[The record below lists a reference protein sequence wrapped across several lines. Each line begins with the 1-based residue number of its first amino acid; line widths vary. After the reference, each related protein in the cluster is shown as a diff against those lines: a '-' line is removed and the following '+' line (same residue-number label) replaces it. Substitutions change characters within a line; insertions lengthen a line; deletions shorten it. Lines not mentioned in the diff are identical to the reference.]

1 MSDGAEIISLNTYRN
16 GAIVTIT
23 RFADGGGLTAPCYA
37 AVFISPAGIRTI
49 VSDCCRTAVEAE
61 IEARKISEQLNIRF
75 VSDRVQPSRPG
86 ALGLDQWPTC
96 RN

>member
-1 MSDGAEIISLNTYRN
+1 MIGSAKIILLSRYRN

-37 AVFISPAGIRTI
+37 VVFISPAGIRTI

-61 IEARKISEQLNIRF
+61 IVARQISEQLNIRF
-75 VSDRVQPSRPG
+75 VTSDRAQPSRPG
-86 ALGLDQWPTC
+86 A
-96 RN
+96 